1 MIRVL
6 QVVNN
11 MHRAGLETMLMN
23 YYRNIDRTKI
33 QFDFLTHRP
42 EKGDYDD
49 EIISM
54 GGKVYYAPRL
64 YPQNYLQYFKW
75 MKKFFNEHPEYK
87 IIHSHIDSMSYLPLL
102 AAKLNNIPIR
112 IAHSHN
118 TSIDKDFKL
127 PLKLIFKK
135 LLPNVATNFC
145 TCGKEAGEF
154 LFPNKKSTFIPN
166 AIDIKK
172 FLYNEKIRTCKRKEL
187 GIENKFVIGNI
198 GRLSYQKNHKF
209 LIEIFSEILK
219 KEKESILLI
228 IGIGEKEKE
237 LKKQV
242 RNFNIEK
249 NVYFL
254 GKRDDVNELYHA
266 MDVFV
271 MPSFFEGVPVVGIEA
286 QFSGL
291 PCIFSDKVPKETKFE
306 KNIIFISL
314 NASVEIWCNEILKIK
329 NESIKR
335 NLINYKKS
343 IYNIQNA
350 RTKLEEMYLNLEY
363 KYYTR
368 RNKNETYENKK
379 NC

>member
-75 MKKFFNEHPEYK
+75 MKKFFKEHPEYK
-87 IIHSHIDSMSYLPLL
+87 IIHSHIDAMSYLPLL
-102 AAKLNNIPIR
+102 AAKLNKIPVR

-127 PLKLIFKK
+127 PLKLFFKK
-135 LLPNVATNFC
+135 LLPSVATNFC
-145 TCGKEAGEF
+145 ACGKEAGEF
-154 LFPNKKSTFIPN
+154 LFPKKKSVFIPN

-172 FLYNEKIRTCKRKEL
+172 FLYNEEVRRKKRKEL

-209 LIEIFSEILK
+209 LIEIFYEILK
-219 KEKESILLI
+219 KEKESLLLI

-237 LKKQV
+237 LKEQV
-242 RNFNIEK
+242 KKLNIEK
-249 NVYFL
+249 KVCFL
-254 GKRDDVNELYHA
+254 GKREDVAELYQA
-266 MDVFV
+266 MDLFL

-291 PCIFSDKVPKETKFE
+291 PCIFSDKVPKEIKF
-306 KNIIFISL
+306 KKDIIFLPL
-314 NASVEIWCNEILKIK
+314 NVSSQLWCNEVSKIK
-329 NESIKR
+329 GKNIKR
-335 NLINYKKS
+335 NIKDFENS
-343 IYNIQNA
+343 IYDIKNA
-350 RTKLEEMYLNLEY
+350 KIELEKLYLNL
-363 KYYTR
+363 
-368 RNKNETYENKK
+368 KK
-379 NC
+379 ER

>member
-11 MHRAGLETMLMN
+11 MQRAGLETMLMN
-23 YYRNIDRTKI
+23 YYRNIDKTKI

-64 YPQNYLQYFKW
+64 YPQNYLKYFKW
-75 MKKFFNEHPEYK
+75 MKKFFKEHPEYH
-87 IIHSHIDSMSYLPLL
+87 IIHSHIDAMSYLPLL
-102 AAKLNNIPIR
+102 TAKRANIPIR

-127 PLKLIFKK
+127 PLKLLFKK
-135 LLPNVATNFC
+135 LLPSVATNFFS
-145 TCGKEAGEF
+145 CGREAGEF
-154 LFPNKKSTFIPN
+154 LFPNKNSIFIPN
-166 AIDIKK
+166 AIDISK
-172 FLYNEKIRTCKRKEL
+172 FLYNEEVRKKKRRKL

-209 LIEIFSEILK
+209 LIEIFYEFLK
-219 KEKESILLI
+219 KEKESLLLI
-228 IGIGEKEKE
+228 IGVGEKEKE
-237 LKKQV
+237 LKEQV
-242 RNFNIEK
+242 KKLNIEK
-249 NVYFL
+249 KVYFL
-254 GKRDDVNELYHA
+254 GKREDVAELYQA
-266 MDVFV
+266 VDLFL

-306 KNIIFISL
+306 KNVIFIPL
-314 NASVEIWCNEILKIK
+314 DASIKIWCKEILEIKENKIK
-329 NESIKR
+329 RELVNFEE
-335 NLINYKKS
+335 S
-343 IYNIQNA
+343 IYNIKNA
-350 RTKLEEMYLNLEY
+350 KIKLEKLYLSL
-363 KYYTR
+363 
-368 RNKNETYENKK
+368 NEELKEKK
-379 NC
+379 W